1 MSSDLALRMLAELM
15 WTGLLIAAPLLAV
28 TLVVG
33 LLISVLQV
41 VTQVQESSLSFVPK
55 LVAAVVVLVVCGP
68 WMLKRLVAFSASL
81 IAAIPQQF

>member
-15 WTGLLIAAPLLAV
+15 WTGLLIAAPLLVV

>member
-68 WMLKRLVAFSASL
+68 WMLKRLVSFSAAL
-81 IAAIPQQF
+81 IASIPQQF